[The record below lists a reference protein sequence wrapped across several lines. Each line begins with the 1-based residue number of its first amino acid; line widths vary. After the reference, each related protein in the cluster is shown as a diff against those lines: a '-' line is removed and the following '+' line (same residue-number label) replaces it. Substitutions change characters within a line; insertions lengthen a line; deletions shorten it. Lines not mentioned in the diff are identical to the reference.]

1 MKNIVGI
8 IIFLFLSSTLNCEG
22 KNNYINFSH
31 FSKSKETL
39 KGKIEKKHSYV
50 LFKKSS
56 HQKSP
61 IKPKKKKRNRGV
73 EPVHYFMLDLREQ
86 FVFNS
91 FGFSLSTFYFQSSKH
106 CFNTF
111 ISHSKRGPPSYNS

>member
-1 MKNIVGI
+1 M
-8 IIFLFLSSTLNCEG
+8 NCEG
-22 KNNYINFSH
+22 KNNNVNFSH
-31 FSKSKETL
+31 FSTTKETL

-73 EPVHYFMLDLREQ
+73 EPVHYFMLDLKEQ

-91 FGFSLSTFYFQSSKH
+91 YLYSSTTFSFNSSKYY
-106 CFNTF
+106 FDTVT
-111 ISHSKRGPPSYNS
+111 SHNKRGPPSNN